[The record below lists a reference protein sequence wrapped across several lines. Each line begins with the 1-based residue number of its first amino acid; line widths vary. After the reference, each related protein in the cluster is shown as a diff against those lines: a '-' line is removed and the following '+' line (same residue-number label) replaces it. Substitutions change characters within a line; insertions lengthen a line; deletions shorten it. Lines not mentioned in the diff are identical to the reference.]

1 MPQQRSFVK
10 RCEEQL
16 DHKIHIAQAH
26 AEQLFFFICQLTRNQ
41 CLNYS
46 LQQHWTNIFSANI
59 TVTDVAISIRVHD
72 ARTLRKGDVIQIDNY
87 FGSGRAAVQENSE
100 SVFALK
106 GTKLWTT
113 SAHTWEFVPLQGG
126 AATRLVQRETW
137 SEGVSFLSI
146 RFGPVRSLLEE
157 MFAAFN
163 GEVKRSAEGAE

>member
-10 RCEEQL
+10 RCE
-16 DHKIHIAQAH
+16 
-26 AEQLFFFICQLTRNQ
+26 LFFFICQLTRNQ

-113 SAHTWEFVPLQGG
+113 SAHTWEFVPLQGEWRCEFSVYEVWACQVVVG
-126 AATRLVQRETW
+126 GDVCRVQWRCE
-137 SEGVSFLSI
+137 
-146 RFGPVRSLLEE
+146 
-157 MFAAFN
+157 
-163 GEVKRSAEGAE
+163 AEC

>member
-1 MPQQRSFVK
+1 MPTT
-10 RCEEQL
+10 C
-16 DHKIHIAQAH
+16 
-26 AEQLFFFICQLTRNQ
+26 NQ

-46 LQQHWTNIFSANI
+46 PQQHWTNKFSANI
-59 TVTDVAISIRVHD
+59 TVTNVVTSTRVLD

-87 FGSGRAAVQENSE
+87 FGSGRTAVQENSD

-126 AATRLVQRETW
+126 AATKLVQRETW
-137 SEGVSFLSI
+137 SGGVSFLFM
-146 RFGPVRSLLEE
+146 RFGPVRPLLEE
-157 MFAAFN
+157 MFTAFN